1 MELLADPS
9 VFFLDEPTSGLDPG
23 TEQKLMITLSRL
35 SKTQGKTIVMGTHT
49 TQSLELCDKVIFS
62 NVFVYIGDINMGTL
76 SGCLVEYISIGVQQC
91 TVQDG
96 NNVFLMEYC
105 FSVYNFSVEKNSVGT
120 VIHKYC
126 PFALFYNTGMFS

>member
-1 MELLADPS
+1 MAAYLIQY
-9 VFFLDEPTSGLDPG
+9 FF
-23 TEQKLMITLSRL
+23 
-35 SKTQGKTIVMGTHT
+35 
-49 TQSLELCDKVIFS
+49 VIFS

-126 PFALFYNTGMFS
+126 PFSLFYNTGMFS